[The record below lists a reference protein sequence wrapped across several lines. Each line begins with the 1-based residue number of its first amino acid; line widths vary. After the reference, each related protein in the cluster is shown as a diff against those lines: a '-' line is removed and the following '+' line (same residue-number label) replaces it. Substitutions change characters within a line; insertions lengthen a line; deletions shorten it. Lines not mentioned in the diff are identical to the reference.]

1 MTMSYSRLLFF
12 FYFIFFIS
20 SSFAQKQGISI
31 EKTAAWI
38 DVLTTN
44 YSPEIDINE
53 IQDGYYYLLGDQQK
67 NVEEKISYSH
77 IAMKIISEAGVENA
91 SQVSIE
97 YNPEYEK
104 LLLHTVE
111 LIRDGKHINKLNL
124 SKFKT
129 LQRETDL
136 ERNIYDGTYTAVLI
150 LDDVRKGDVIEYSYS
165 IKGKNPIYSEKFSTS
180 FYSQYSVPLGELNQ
194 RIICN
199 SSRKLKIKEFNNT
212 IKPVIKT
219 EGGKTIYQWHTVN
232 IKPLIS
238 DDNIPKWFDP
248 YAYSMVSEFEN
259 WKDVKDWAKNLF
271 VLNEPLS
278 KELKD
283 SLRAIENR
291 YSTIDEKII
300 AVIRIVQNQVRYM
313 GIEIG
318 VYSHL
323 PNTPNKVFSQ
333 RFGDCKD
340 KSQLLC
346 ALLKA
351 IGVEAHPVLINTI
364 LKDEMLNVLPNPQ
377 SFNHCTVQI
386 KLNRSTYW
394 VDPTISYQCGNLCS
408 NAYPDYR
415 WGLVVT
421 DNSEKLTP
429 INLVNNGA
437 IRITE
442 EFEIP
447 DFTSPTNLTVNTIY
461 EGDEADIIRYQIAN
475 ASIKELEDNYKNF
488 YAKLYPKIRLRDSL
502 KLVDY
507 PNLNKYTITE
517 YYSIDDLWV
526 DIDSLKK
533 REKIKSNFE
542 ALLIESYIYL
552 PKIRIRKMPIS
563 IRYPTNIHQT
573 ILIKLPEEWNVTAES
588 GKLSTS
594 GYDYT
599 YDYRYFDKTITLN
612 YNYSTKKDFIATEE
626 VDEYI
631 RTVDKIY
638 DHTTYALTY
647 DKTAAVNEN
656 KLSGTSKTNWSLV
669 LFILFYSSVISY
681 VFYRL
686 YFINIGEQPPEN
698 VIEPI
703 PSNFGGWIILVLIG
717 LVIRPF
723 GYLIQLFTSN
733 YFNADNLN
741 SLSSKN
747 EFFTF
752 AYTYEVIGIVTMF
765 FFSVF
770 LLILFLSYRNSLPR
784 FYIIFLILC
793 LVYVTIDSVIAN
805 VLLEKSVAYSY
816 GNIIGTI
823 IGCAIWIPYF
833 LISQR
838 VKETFVV
845 RYKIKK

>member
-1 MTMSYSRLLFF
+1 MLFF
-12 FYFIFFIS
+12 FYSIFCIS
-20 SSFAQKQGISI
+20 SAFAQKKGITI
-31 EKTAAWI
+31 EKPAAWV
-38 DVLTTN
+38 DVISTN
-44 YSPEIDINE
+44 YSPKIDINE
-53 IQDGYYYLLGDQQK
+53 IQDGYYYLLGDNQK

-104 LLLHTVE
+104 LLLHSIE
-111 LIRDGKHINKLNL
+111 LIRDNKHINKLDL

-180 FYSQYSVPLGELNQ
+180 FYSEYSVPLGELNQ
-194 RIICN
+194 RIICK
-199 SSRKLKIKEFNNT
+199 SSRKLKIKEFNST
-212 IKPVIKT
+212 IKPIIKN
-219 EGGKTIYQWHTVN
+219 EDDKTIYQWHAVN
-232 IKPLIS
+232 VKPLIS
-238 DDNIPKWFDP
+238 DDNIPKWYDP
-248 YAYSMVSEFEN
+248 YSFTMVSEFEN
-259 WKDVKDWAKNLF
+259 WMDVKDWARKLF
-271 VLNEPLS
+271 VFNEPLS
-278 KELKD
+278 RELKD
-283 SLRAIENR
+283 SIRAIEND
-291 YSTIDEKII
+291 YSTIDEKIV

-323 PNTPNKVFSQ
+323 PNTPNKVFAQ

-346 ALLKA
+346 ALLKS
-351 IGVEAHPVLINTI
+351 IGVEAHPVLINTT
-364 LKDEMLNVLPNPQ
+364 LKDEILKVLPNPQ

-386 KLNRSTYW
+386 KLNGNTYW

-408 NAYPDYR
+408 NAFPDYR

-421 DNSEKLTP
+421 DYSEKLTP
-429 INLVNNGA
+429 IKPIDKGVV
-437 IRITE
+437 RITE

-447 DFTSPTNLTVNTIY
+447 DFISPTNLTVNTIY

-475 ASIKELEDNYKNF
+475 ASIKELEDSYKNF

-507 PNLNKYTITE
+507 PDLNKYTITE
-517 YYSIDDLWV
+517 YYSIDDFWV
-526 DIDSLKK
+526 DMDSLKK
-533 REKIKSNFE
+533 GEKIKSTFE

-563 IRYPTNIHQT
+563 IRYPTNIHQK
-573 ILIKLPEEWNVTAES
+573 ISIKLPEEWNATTES

-594 GYDYT
+594 AFDFT
-599 YDYRYFDKTITLN
+599 YDYSCFDKTITLN
-612 YNYSTKKDFIATEE
+612 YNYSTKKDFISTEE
-626 VDEYI
+626 VDEYLK
-631 RTVDKIY
+631 TVDKIY
-638 DHTTYALTY
+638 DHVTYGLTY
-647 DKTAAVNEN
+647 DKTALVNEN
-656 KLSGTSKTNWSLV
+656 KLSSGTSKTNWSLA
-669 LFILFYSSVISY
+669 LFILFYSGVISY

-686 YFINIGEQPPEN
+686 YFINIGEQPSEN
-698 VIEPI
+698 KLEQI
-703 PSNFGGWIILVLIG
+703 PLTFGGWIILVLIG
-717 LVIRPF
+717 LVLRPF
-723 GYLIQLFTSN
+723 IYLIQLFTSN
-733 YFNADNLN
+733 YFNADHLN
-741 SLSSKN
+741 FLSSKN
-747 EFFTF
+747 EFYTF
-752 AYTYEVIGIVTMF
+752 AFTYEVVGIVTMF

-784 FYIIFLILC
+784 FYIIFLISSF
-793 LVYVTIDSVIAN
+793 VYVTIDSIIAN
-805 VLLEKSVAYSY
+805 LLLEKSATYSF